1 MCVPTFPYTAS
12 NSKPNCT
19 KVQLPFPWNEAIMQ
33 PIQLDMF
40 MIERGPEIEKTD
52 RARRQTLS
60 TASKI
65 QKKRSHGPKK
75 HNFGTVIN
83 LLMSRPK
90 SFIFVV

>member
-1 MCVPTFPYTAS
+1 
-12 NSKPNCT
+12 
-19 KVQLPFPWNEAIMQ
+19 MQ

-75 HNFGTVIN
+75 TQFWHGYKPTYE
-83 LLMSRPK
+83 
-90 SFIFVV
+90 

>member
-1 MCVPTFPYTAS
+1 
-12 NSKPNCT
+12 
-19 KVQLPFPWNEAIMQ
+19 MQ

-65 QKKRSHGPKK
+65 QKK
-75 HNFGTVIN
+75 HNFGTGVN
-83 LLMSRPK
+83 LLMSRPE